1 MNLQCLQSSKVMNE
15 GKEKKKIRHIV
26 TAFNPTTGDFKLNA
40 IHAIVRLLTQAQIYT
55 LSQQEKKKKREPS
68 MRLPTDE
75 ARACSGKSMN

>member
-55 LSQQEKKKKREPS
+55 LSQQEKKKKNAS
-68 MRLPTDE
+68 Q
-75 ARACSGKSMN
+75 ACAYRQMKLGHAAANQ